1 MFLSPGTRFSDEPDI
16 IVSRESGKK
25 VFVISVPLRKGGK
38 IVGVL
43 AGAVN
48 VSGFSSF
55 FIHDFELG
63 QEGFAYLAQE
73 DGLVVSVSDPSIPL
87 TWIGIHEF
95 GQTILATG
103 KGSIVFD
110 YIQRQWLSAYET
122 LENKKWIFVVTQS
135 LDEAFLAA
143 QKIGWYTGVIGLVS
157 LVLIGVVVV
166 YFFRKLVY
174 ERFDRMLDAIGKVE
188 RGDLDVRITGG
199 DENDEIGALSKAF
212 NRMADRLKT
221 TLSSLHGEI
230 QVRKK
235 IEASLARHRD
245 TLEVSVA
252 QRTSELV
259 SLQNYLEDVINSMPS
274 IIVGVTHEMEI
285 TQWNLKADA
294 ITGISGKRARGS
306 LFQDR
311 FPHLKWMAK
320 EMADAVGDKK
330 VFFKA
335 RVARPDDKRPGYEDI
350 TLYPLMAKDMKG
362 AVIRIDDVTE
372 QAALEASMI
381 QTEKMFSLGGLAAGM
396 AHEINNPLAG
406 IIQNLQVMKNRISPE
421 LPKNRETAEELG
433 LDLNLFENYM
443 EKRGMFRLM
452 DSAVMAGGRAA
463 SIVDNM
469 LSFSRQESAHLSE
482 IHLPDLVDQAIEL
495 AYNDYSLKKK
505 HDFKNIKIIRN
516 YAAKDLRI
524 KGHPSMLQ
532 QVFFN
537 LLKNGAQ
544 AMGAPPCPG
553 ILSSPFPLTL
563 RTAWRLFMLQI
574 MGRAWIK
581 RSVKGY
587 LNLFIPQR
595 RSGTVQGL
603 VFLSLTLSLLKTTV
617 VPLTWCQTLEKAVL
631 L

>member
-1 MFLSPGTRFSDEPDI
+1 MSFKLREKFLIPVVFTIAAGIISGFFYADLTSTRAIEESVRKALSRETRNTAKLMDNWLEERQTDLLTWSLSPVLGEALTETGYYGKSAVAGANVLLENLEKGYAYYDFIFIADTRGDLIASSHNSAPKEYQVGDRVYFQASLNNEIWISDI

-25 VFVISVPLRKGGK
+25 VFVISVPLRKGGE

-452 DSAVMAGGRAA
+452 DSAVMAGGRGCFNCGQHAF
-463 SIVDNM
+463 V
-469 LSFSRQESAHLSE
+469 Q
-482 IHLPDLVDQAIEL
+482 PPGVC
-495 AYNDYSLKKK
+495 
-505 HDFKNIKIIRN
+505 
-516 YAAKDLRI
+516 
-524 KGHPSMLQ
+524 PS
-532 QVFFN
+532 V
-537 LLKNGAQ
+537 
-544 AMGAPPCPG
+544 
-553 ILSSPFPLTL
+553 
-563 RTAWRLFMLQI
+563 
-574 MGRAWIK
+574 
-581 RSVKGY
+581 
-587 LNLFIPQR
+587 
-595 RSGTVQGL
+595 
-603 VFLSLTLSLLKTTV
+603 
-617 VPLTWCQTLEKAVL
+617 
-631 L
+631 